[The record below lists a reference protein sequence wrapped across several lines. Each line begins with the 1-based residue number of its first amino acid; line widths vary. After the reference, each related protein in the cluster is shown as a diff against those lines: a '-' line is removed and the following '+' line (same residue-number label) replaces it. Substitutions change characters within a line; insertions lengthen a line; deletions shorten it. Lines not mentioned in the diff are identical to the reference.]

1 MKNRFYSL
9 FIFLLIINTGLP
21 ALSQPSPKYELRG
34 VWVATVLNIDWPS
47 KPGLPVAEQKA
58 EYIRLLDMHQRNGM
72 NAIFMQVR
80 PSADAFYPSPY
91 EPWSEYL
98 NGRQGQPPVPFYDPL
113 QFMIEETH
121 KRGMEFHAWINPY
134 RAVFHVYKSSV
145 SPNHITHIHP
155 EWFLTY
161 GDKKYFD
168 PGEPEVMKYTVQIVR
183 DIVTRYDIDGI
194 HMDDYFY
201 PYRITGKEFPDNKNY
216 KKYGRGLN
224 KDDWRR
230 SNCDSVIKQLHEA
243 ILSIK
248 PMIKFGISPF
258 GVWRN
263 KSQDPNGSDT
273 QAGQTNYDDLYAD
286 ILLWMR
292 EGWIDYVT
300 PQLYWEIGHR
310 LCDYTILLKWWA
322 EHSYGK
328 HVYIGHGIY
337 RTVENPTAK
346 WRNPK
351 ELPDEINLLRSYP
364 AIQGSV
370 FFNSKVFESNPNG
383 WTDSLHLHFYKT
395 PALVP
400 PMDWIDSVPPTK
412 PVISNAR
419 ESNTS
424 NGETILKIDGHTGE
438 SVETEDI
445 KSYVLYVANSFA
457 NLGQSPSFVSVADST
472 HRFSFDIWTSQ
483 IPLTWND
490 CYIAITCIDRENNES
505 PLSNAVQFIKTKKG
519 WVIPKK

>member
-1 MKNRFYSL
+1 MKIRLYPFFVFL
-9 FIFLLIINTGLP
+9 FILFGYLNV
-21 ALSQPSPKYELRG
+21 ASQPSPKYELRG

-47 KPGLPVAEQKA
+47 KPGLPVEEQKA
-58 EYIRLLDMHQRNGM
+58 EFIRLLEMHQRNGM

-98 NGRQGQPPVPFYDPL
+98 TGKQGQPPVPYYDPL
-113 QFMIEETH
+113 QFMIDETH
-121 KRGMEFHAWINPY
+121 KRGMEFHAWLNPY
-134 RAVFHVYKSSV
+134 RAVFRINKSSV
-145 SPNHITHIHP
+145 SPTHITHLHP

-161 GDKKYFD
+161 GDKMYFD
-168 PGEPEVMKYTVQIVR
+168 PGEPEVIKHTVQIVK

-201 PYRITGKEFPDNKNY
+201 PYRIAGKEFPDNKNY
-216 KKYGRGLN
+216 KLYGRGLT

-230 SNCDSVIKQLHEA
+230 SNCDSIIKQVHNT

-263 KSQDPNGSDT
+263 KSQDPIGSDT

-300 PQLYWEIGHR
+300 PQLYWEIGHH
-310 LCDYTILLKWWA
+310 LCDYSILLKWWS

-328 HVYIGHGIY
+328 QVFVGHGIY

-364 AIQGSV
+364 TIEGSV

-383 WTDSLHLHFYKT
+383 WTDSLQMHFYKT
-395 PALVP
+395 PALIP
-400 PMDWIDSVPPTK
+400 PMPWIDSVPPTK
-412 PVISNAR
+412 PIINIAQETNNAKN
-419 ESNTS
+419 EL
-424 NGETILKIDGHTGE
+424 ILKIEGSAGNAE
-438 SVETEDI
+438 EVEDI
-445 KSYVLYVANSFA
+445 KGYVLYVDDGYA
-457 NLGQSPSFVSVADST
+457 NLGKYPYFISVADNKQN
-472 HRFSFDIWTSQ
+472 FSFDVLTSQ
-483 IPLTWND
+483 IPTTWNN
-490 CYIAITCIDRENNES
+490 CFVAVTSIDRENNES
-505 PLSNAVQFIKTKKG
+505 PLSNTIQFVRSNKNWILLKK
-519 WVIPKK
+519 